1 MTTHQASSSRRAR
14 FAALIAIAT
23 LVSASCAK
31 AQHSDGST
39 HGGQSSNDSTAMNSM
54 PGMSSMQGATDA
66 TMSEEMSE
74 MATNPHMRMTAS
86 RVATA
91 ADSAR
96 ARALADTLRRAL
108 AKYKDVNVAIADGYK
123 QFAPQV
129 KNQHVYHFTRN
140 RAAIKAAFTF
150 DAGDPTSLLYTKA
163 PNGTFTLVG
172 AMYTAPRRASEDDLN
187 ARVPLSIAH
196 WHEHVD
202 ICIPKRG
209 DTARWKEMRDG
220 KMLFGPSGLIATRAE
235 CDENDGRWFDHVFGW
250 MVHANVFAGNDLA
263 TVWGEDHRASAP
275 SR

>member
-1 MTTHQASSSRRAR
+1 MRYLLALLAIGSVAC
-14 FAALIAIAT
+14 AAP
-23 LVSASCAK
+23 SG
-31 AQHSDGST
+31 AQHEHPSSD
-39 HGGQSSNDSTAMNSM
+39 SSAMGSM
-54 PGMSSMQGATDA
+54 PGMPSMQGATEA
-66 TMSEEMSE
+66 TMSAPMPE

-86 RVATA
+86 RPATA

-108 AKYKDVNVAIADGYK
+108 AKYKDVRVAEADGYK

-150 DAGDPTSLLYTKA
+150 DASDPTSLLYTRA
-163 PNGTFTLVG
+163 PDGTFTLVG

-209 DTARWKEMRDG
+209 DTARWKETRDG
-220 KMLFGPSGLIATRAE
+220 KMLFGPAGLIATKDE
-235 CDENDGRWFDHVFGW
+235 CSANDGRWFDHLFGW
-250 MVHANVFAGNDLA
+250 MVHANVFAGEDLA
-263 TVWGEDHRASAP
+263 TVWGDHH
-275 SR
+275 

>member
-1 MTTHQASSSRRAR
+1 MSYQPSSSRRTS
-14 FAALIAIAT
+14 FATLIAIAT
-23 LVSASCAK
+23 MVSAGCAK
-31 AQHSDGST
+31 AQHADGSA
-39 HGGQSSNDSTAMNSM
+39 HGGQASTDSSAMRSMAGM
-54 PGMSSMQGATDA
+54 PGMPSMQGAPDA

-74 MATNPHMRMTAS
+74 MATNPHMRITAS
-86 RVATA
+86 RPATA

-108 AKYKDVNVAIADGYK
+108 AKYKDVNVAIADGYR

-150 DAGDPTSLLYTKA
+150 DASDPTSLLYTKA
-163 PNGTFTLVG
+163 PNGQFTLVG

-202 ICIPKRG
+202 ICIPRRG
-209 DTARWKEMRDG
+209 DTARWKEMREG
-220 KMLFGPSGLIATRAE
+220 KPLFGPSGVIATKAE
-235 CDENDGRWFDHVFGW
+235 CDENDGRWFDHLFGW
-250 MVHANVFAGNDLA
+250 MVHANVFAGDDLA
-263 TVWGEDHRASAP
+263 TVWGDHH
-275 SR
+275 

>member
-1 MTTHQASSSRRAR
+1 MSRS
-14 FAALIAIAT
+14 IAT
-23 LVSASCAK
+23 GVAMFAFATMAVSSCAR
-31 AQHSDGST
+31 AQHEDHPSSD
-39 HGGQSSNDSTAMNSM
+39 SSAAMGAM
-54 PGMSSMQGATDA
+54 PGMPGMPSMQGATEA
-66 TMSEEMSE
+66 TMSAEMSE
-74 MATNPHMRMTAS
+74 MAMNPHMRMTAS

-108 AKYKDVNVAIADGYK
+108 AKYKDVRVAEADGYK

-150 DAGDPTSLLYTKA
+150 DASEPTSLLYTRDA
-163 PNGTFTLVG
+163 SGSFTLVG

-196 WHEHVD
+196 WHEHVN

-209 DTARWKEMRDG
+209 DADRWKETRDG
-220 KMLFGPSGLIATRAE
+220 KMLFGPAGAIATKEECAE
-235 CDENDGRWFDHVFGW
+235 HDGRWFDHLFGW
-250 MVHANVFAGNDLA
+250 MVHANVFAGEDLG
-263 TVWGEDHRASAP
+263 TVWGDHHEGGGA
-275 SR
+275 